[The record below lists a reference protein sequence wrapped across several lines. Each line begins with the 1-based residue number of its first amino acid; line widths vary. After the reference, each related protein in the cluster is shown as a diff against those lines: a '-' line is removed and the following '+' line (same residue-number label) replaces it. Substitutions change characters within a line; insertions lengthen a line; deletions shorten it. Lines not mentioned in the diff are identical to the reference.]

1 MFAGNFVEGGFL
13 FEFIHAG
20 VGFHQIPDPNLGEN
34 GEIASDSFSEN
45 PEKLGFHCRHEPVV
59 FDIPEFVRT
68 VVNENDQSYRAA
80 DAERRRRQSNE
91 GNK

>member
-34 GEIASDSFSEN
+34 GEVAPDRFPEN
-45 PEKLGFHCRHEPVV
+45 PVKLGFHRRHEPVV
-59 FDIPEFVRT
+59 FDIPEFVRA
-68 VVNENDQSYRAA
+68 VVNENDQSYHGAYT
-80 DAERRRRQSNE
+80 ERCRRQSNE